1 VCIEL
6 IFLANLLATG
16 EAAAF
21 AVTDEEDNNSRM
33 SAASSSTAGVLSVG
47 EEDNNSRMS
56 AASDS
61 TAMGDEAEDDV
72 VENSGMFVEVAV
84 MIISNILFFCS
95 DIETIV
101 ADSDNDNGPAA
112 VVGLADG
119 MGNTADDD
127 AAAGGTGAPRRSSK
141 FVINTIR
148 TGFH

>member
-1 VCIEL
+1 
-6 IFLANLLATG
+6 
-16 EAAAF
+16 
-21 AVTDEEDNNSRM
+21 M
-33 SAASSSTAGVLSVG
+33 SAASSSTAGVLSVVD
-47 EEDNNSRMS
+47 EEDNNSRTS
-56 AASDS
+56 ADSDS
-61 TAMGDEAEDDV
+61 TAVGDEAEDDV

-84 MIISNILFFCS
+84 LIISNILFFCS
-95 DIETIV
+95 DVETIV